1 MADRDDGFYVMA
13 FKSANHSIQT
23 EKKASGLFRL
33 TVIPTPREL
42 TNDCGLTIKFLDN
55 DIDAIKAFHKTL
67 TVPADLY
74 FLSNEKTDGK
84 RKVEKVL

>member
-23 EKKASGLFRL
+23 EKKAIGLFRL

-42 TNDCGLTIKFLDN
+42 TNDCGLTIKFLDG
-55 DIDAIKAFHKTL
+55 DIDAIKAFHETL